1 VTAPAPRRDAEQVH
15 ARVVQA
21 LKSAG
26 LWHLLGGEYE
36 TNMPGDVVTV
46 AWLQHSKRWQVTL
59 WRYTHRTTPEQ
70 RADIVTVANAIG
82 QEAEERTAS
91 CTFLVDPGPMA
102 GYPGRTAPERTPNVW
117 ATGTAL
123 GLSPERLEAAVAAL
137 RDRDLLDRAAFTL
150 GRVEQAVLLLAQEHM
165 PEGAQPHERCRTC
178 DVLVEALMAS
188 EALERLHH
196 ERKT

>member
-1 VTAPAPRRDAEQVH
+1 MSASARDAAVHEVH

-26 LWHLLGGEYE
+26 LWDLIGHEDE
-36 TNMPGDVVTV
+36 VTV
-46 AWLQHSKRWQVTL
+46 AWLTHTQRWRVAI
-59 WRYTHRTTPEQ
+59 WRYTHRTTIEQ
-70 RADIVTVANAIG
+70 RGDIATVASAIG
-82 QEAEERTAS
+82 YEVDNRTAS

-102 GYPGRTAPERTPNVW
+102 GYPGRPAPERAANVW

-123 GLSPERLEAAVAAL
+123 DLSPERLEAAVAAL
-137 RDRDLLDRAAFTL
+137 RGRDLLDRAAFTL

-165 PEGAQPHERCRTC
+165 PEGAQPHERCGTC
-178 DVLVEALMAS
+178 GVLVEALMAS